1 MKLKLSFVISL
12 LLIFMPSICMAKT
25 IKIDRKNYN
34 TDSILEQD
42 GFIYNAIE
50 DTLILENANLETISI
65 SSDLKI
71 ILKGENSIKT
81 NLTENFPSIEAKN
94 LVITGDGL
102 LNIDSSGIGVK
113 STILNIIDTNLNI
126 NSSGYN
132 FISKNDIKVSN
143 SILNVSSDKNS
154 IFNPVDSNIYL
165 NNSQVIVHKTKDFI
179 NGFGHEM
186 YVDNSDIE
194 ILEGDSFRN
203 NFYNTYISGNS
214 KIYCYCKKNQYWMQF
229 YKIMEDD
236 FILMGSNDNQIYYD
250 VTNYNDVPIYTRIV
264 TRTKD
269 KIDDLSILKDEICK
283 KEEDLLEKEQE
294 LSSKEQELNQL
305 KQELSSKE
313 QELSVTIKNLVLR
326 EEDYKNQKEE
336 LDLKN
341 KELQER
347 IDIIKD
353 KEKQNNIFESSLNY
367 KEKETKSLQDDYLK
381 DNSELNNLREYLKIK
396 ELDLKQKEQ
405 ELVLKLDQL
414 NNQDDNNQDKNLGV
428 EEEKTKYGEVLEDEL
443 LENLYEYNKTTSNN
457 IKSKIK
463 YIISLIL
470 SFIGGGLT
478 ILFLKRWRILNG

>member
-132 FISKNDIKVSN
+132 FISKSDIKVSN

-283 KEEDLLEKEQE
+283 KEEDLLEKEHE

-305 KQELSSKE
+305 KQELGSKE

-367 KEKETKSLQDDYLK
+367 KEKEIKSLQDDYLK

-478 ILFLKRWRILNG
+478 ILFLKRWRMLNG

>member
-132 FISKNDIKVSN
+132 FISKSDIKVSN

-186 YVDNSDIE
+186 YVNNSDIE

-283 KEEDLLEKEQE
+283 KEEDLLEKEHE
-294 LSSKEQELNQL
+294 LGSKEQELNQL
-305 KQELSSKE
+305 KQELGSKE

-367 KEKETKSLQDDYLK
+367 KEKEIKSLQDDYLK

-478 ILFLKRWRILNG
+478 ILFLKRWRMLNG